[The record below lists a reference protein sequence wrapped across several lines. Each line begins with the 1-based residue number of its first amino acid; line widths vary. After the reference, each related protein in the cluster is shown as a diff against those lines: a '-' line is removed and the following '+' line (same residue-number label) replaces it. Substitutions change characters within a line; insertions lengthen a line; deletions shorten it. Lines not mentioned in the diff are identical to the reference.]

1 MSNFDTD
8 FKQRLKDANDIVS
21 VIGKYI
27 TVTRKGKNYW
37 ACCPFH
43 HEKTPSFA
51 INDAEQYYHC
61 FGCGEKGDVFTFIQ
75 KYENVDFVEAMRIL
89 CKNANMEM
97 PERVVDENAKLLKEK
112 RTKVFEANKLAAQHF
127 HSNLKT
133 NAGYLAMKYLNS
145 RQINSNSIVRFGL
158 GYSNGKDALV
168 RFLKEKGV
176 TIETMKDAGL
186 VVAKE
191 NYVFDKMNGRLMF
204 PLINAY
210 GDVVGFSGRLLTGE
224 KMAKYIN
231 TEQTVVFDKSK
242 VIYGINLIKK
252 QYQQSKINYILLVEG
267 QVDVISLHQAGFPTA
282 VATLGTALT
291 PLHAK
296 ELSRYSQNIVV
307 CFDGDGAGKKATLRS
322 LEILKDSFYIKVVT
336 IPNGQDPDDY
346 IKKNGSEAFQQLIDN
361 ALPLMDYKIRTLA
374 SEYDFNNNY
383 EKSKFTSQAVDMV
396 RELKSSAEQE
406 IYLKLISELTR
417 VSIDNLKRELLT
429 ENKKTPDKKE
439 PIELDNKTEE
449 SANAYIEACRFI
461 LSSLLNK
468 QSYAYFFNDI
478 EFLNPSVQ
486 KLYENMKKAKEN
498 GQTFIIS
505 NVFDLFDVKS
515 EPEINAILEYKIN
528 IAEDKAKTYY
538 EACLNILKDLQLETE
553 INKLK
558 NDYENVQDLEIKK
571 EIANKIQTLTIEKLK
586 QSRRR

>member
-1 MSNFDTD
+1 
-8 FKQRLKDANDIVS
+8 
-21 VIGKYI
+21 
-27 TVTRKGKNYW
+27 
-37 ACCPFH
+37 
-43 HEKTPSFA
+43 
-51 INDAEQYYHC
+51 
-61 FGCGEKGDVFTFIQ
+61 
-75 KYENVDFVEAMRIL
+75 
-89 CKNANMEM
+89 
-97 PERVVDENAKLLKEK
+97 
-112 RTKVFEANKLAAQHF
+112 
-127 HSNLKT
+127 
-133 NAGYLAMKYLNS
+133 MKYLNS

-439 PIELDNKTEE
+439 PIELENKTEE

-515 EPEINAILEYKIN
+515 EPEINAILEYKLN

-558 NDYENVQDLEIKK
+558 NDYENMQDLDIKK

>member
-439 PIELDNKTEE
+439 PIELENKTEE

-515 EPEINAILEYKIN
+515 EPEINAILEYKLN

-558 NDYENVQDLEIKK
+558 NDYENMQDLDIKK